1 MNKKRFFIA
10 SAILLTLIVAFFIVS
25 AARTNYEE
33 VKKPFTFPRDHG
45 LHHVYAEWLYFTGVV
60 KTDAGK
66 EFGYEFTIFQMGKVR
81 WYLMD
86 FAYVG
91 HVAVSDLDAKKHYLG
106 EYIAPL
112 YSVKPDP
119 AKAEVNIGNFTY
131 AHNDPNGFTLTAD
144 SNGIKLNLTLKSK
157 QGVLLHGE
165 DGGILMGD
173 DRESAYYSF
182 TDLATEGTIAYNGT
196 EHKVVSGRTWMD
208 HQWGNFKIPG
218 MHWDWFSMR
227 FDDGGAL
234 MLFNIR
240 DRNDKPHRV
249 EWTYRAPDGSP
260 SYGSGATI
268 TAARTWRDD
277 AGKATYPVD
286 WTIAI
291 KDLDARFTVKPIFDA
306 QSIHHVKTP
315 SYWEGLCTVDGSI
328 KGKPVKGKNYTEM
341 TFYND

>member
-1 MNKKRFFIA
+1 MKKRIFITLA
-10 SAILLTLIVAFFIVS
+10 ALLTIIVLFFIVS
-25 AARTNYEE
+25 AVRTNYEE
-33 VKKPFTFPRDHG
+33 VKKPFSFPEDHG

-60 KTDAGK
+60 KTDTGK
-66 EFGYEFTIFQMGKVR
+66 EFGYEMTIFQMGKVR

-86 FAYVG
+86 YAYVG
-91 HVAVSDLDAKKHYLG
+91 HVAVSDLDEKKHYLG

-112 YSVKPDP
+112 YSVKPDRSKP
-119 AKAEVNIGNFTY
+119 EINIGNFSY
-131 AHNDPNGFTLTAD
+131 AYNDPNAFAITAD
-144 SNGIKLNLTLKSK
+144 SNGIKLNLKLASK

-182 TDLATEGTIAYNGT
+182 TDLATEGTITYNGK

-208 HQWGNFKIPG
+208 HQWGNFRIPG

-240 DRNDKPHRV
+240 DRNDRPHRI
-249 EWTYRAPDGSP
+249 EWTYRAPDGAVR
-260 SYGSGATI
+260 YGSSASI
-268 TAARTWRDD
+268 KTARKWRDD
-277 AGKATYPVD
+277 AGKATYPMD

-291 KDLDARFTVKPIFDA
+291 QDLKADLTVKALFDA

-315 SYWEGLCTVDGSI
+315 SYWEGLCSVDGVI
-328 KGKPVKGKNYTEM
+328 NGRPVKGRNYTEM

>member
-1 MNKKRFFIA
+1 MKKKILIAAAVILAFIV
-10 SAILLTLIVAFFIVS
+10 TFFIVS
-25 AARTNYEE
+25 ALRTRYED
-33 VKKPFTFPRDHG
+33 VKKPFTFPKDHG
-45 LHHVYAEWLYFTGVV
+45 LHFVYAEWLYFTGVV
-60 KTDAGK
+60 KTDTGK
-66 EFGYEFTIFQMGKVR
+66 EFGYEMTIFQMGKVR

-91 HVAVSDLDAKKHYLG
+91 HVAISDLDEKKHYLG

-112 YSVKPDP
+112 YSIKPDP
-119 AKAEVNIGNFTY
+119 SKPEVNIGNFTY
-131 AHNDPNGFTLTAD
+131 AFHDPNGFAITAD
-144 SNGIKLNLTLKSK
+144 SNGIKLNLKLKSK

-182 TDLATEGTIAYNGT
+182 TDLATEGTVSYNGR
-196 EHKVVSGRTWMD
+196 EHRVVSGRTWMD
-208 HQWGNFKIPG
+208 HQWGNFRIPG

-240 DRNDKPHRV
+240 DPKDKPHRF
-249 EWTYRAPDGSP
+249 EWTYRAPDGTVK
-260 SYGSGATI
+260 YGSSAEMS
-268 TAARTWRDD
+268 AARKWRDD

-286 WTIAI
+286 WTITI
-291 KDLDARFTVKPIFDA
+291 KDLDAKFSVKTLFDA

-315 SYWEGLCTVDGSI
+315 SYWEGLCSVEGTIG
-328 KGKPVKGKNYTEM
+328 GRPVKGKNYTEM